1 VSTEHILLIA
11 AAIIVLSV
19 FASKAVSRLA
29 LPALAVFLAIG
40 MLAGSEGL
48 GGIAFDDAMVAQFIG
63 VVALVFIIFAG
74 GLHSDVSSIRPVLRA
89 GAVLSTA
96 GVLITAA
103 MVAFLTYCF
112 LGIPLKFS
120 FLIGAIVSST
130 DAAAVFSVLGS
141 RNIKLKG
148 NLGPLLEFESASND
162 PIAVLLTIG
171 VIHVIM
177 GAEVSSAKFILYF
190 LEQIGIGVASGY
202 FLGKLT
208 LFMLRKFKLD
218 YKGLYAPLLASVV
231 LLIYA
236 ATALVGGS
244 GFLAIYIV
252 GLILAHNDFPRKEG
266 LKEFHDGL
274 GWLMQIIM
282 FVLLGLLVFPS
293 RLLVIAYPAMVI
305 SAVLIFIARP
315 VGVFLPM
322 AFIKGFNTREKI
334 FISWVGLRGSVPIV
348 LATFPMLAG
357 VPYSKLVFNVI
368 FFIVLTSVLLQ
379 ATSIGL
385 VARLLKLQQRSPD

>member
-1 VSTEHILLIA
+1 
-11 AAIIVLSV
+11 
-19 FASKAVSRLA
+19 
-29 LPALAVFLAIG
+29 

-74 GLHSDVSSIRPVLRA
+74 GLHSDVSSIKPVLRA
-89 GAVLSTA
+89 GAVLSTV

-120 FLIGAIVSST
+120 FLIGAIISST

-148 NLGPLLEFESASND
+148 NLAPLLEFESASND

-190 LEQIGIGVASGY
+190 VEQIGIGVASGY
-202 FLGKLT
+202 FLGRLT

-218 YKGLYAPLLASVV
+218 YNGLYAPLLASLV

-236 ATALVGGS
+236 ATALAGGS

-305 SAVLIFIARP
+305 SAILIFIARP

-348 LATFPMLAG
+348 LATFHMLAG
-357 VPYSKLVFNVI
+357 VQYSKLVFNVI